1 MGERLLKPAEV
12 AEILRLSIG
21 QIYALLK
28 EGEIP
33 SIRIGKTVRVRR
45 EDLDQF
51 LQSKASRLNTKGKV
65 SENGPGTIR

>member
-12 AEILRLSIG
+12 AEMLQLSIG

-45 EDLDQF
+45 EDLDQYITNKTG
-51 LQSKASRLNTKGKV
+51 LSTRGKV
-65 SENGPGTIR
+65 NENAPGASP